1 MYFFLFPFVCEAK
14 GVNKVSKLYAKQ
26 LRLLEKERKQKQKA
40 AWRQSAKCFCEAKH
54 EGTFNAAKQAEREK
68 HATKK

>member
-1 MYFFLFPFVCEAK
+1 MTSIFFLFLIARQK

-26 LRLLEKERKQKQKA
+26 LRLLERERKQKQKA
-40 AWRQSAKCFCEAKH
+40 AWQQSAKCFCEAKH

-68 HATKK
+68 TRD